1 MSVSPESI
9 LSFWFEETRPIQWFR
24 RDPHFD
30 GTIQSRFGGSVE
42 TALAG
47 KLQHWTTAPT
57 SGLALVL
64 LLDQFPRN
72 IWRNTARAFSGDAE
86 ALNVSIQAEKQG
98 WIGSESRRP
107 RRQFWLIPRLHS
119 EDLAIQTQALP
130 LFERWTD
137 QRTLEVAQRYRD
149 TIAMHGRF
157 PHRDLALGR

>member
-1 MSVSPESI
+1 M
-9 LSFWFEETRPIQWFR
+9 
-24 RDPHFD
+24 
-30 GTIQSRFGGSVE
+30 E

-98 WIGSESRRP
+98 WIGAEPLELSRS
-107 RRQFWLIPRLHS
+107 HKVGT
-119 EDLAIQTQALP
+119 EVLAIQN
-130 LFERWTD
+130 FN
-137 QRTLEVAQRYRD
+137 
-149 TIAMHGRF
+149 
-157 PHRDLALGR
+157 DLMKIYM